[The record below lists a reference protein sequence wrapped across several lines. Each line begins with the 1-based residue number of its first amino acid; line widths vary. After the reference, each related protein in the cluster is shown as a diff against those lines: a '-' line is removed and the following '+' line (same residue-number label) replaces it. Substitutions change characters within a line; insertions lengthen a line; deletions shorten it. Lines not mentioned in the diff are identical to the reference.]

1 MNISACNLG
10 IYSSMNSFK
19 GTAVQAAPKR
29 TMGIERELPNP
40 YLYADCD
47 NFNFPYH
54 KKEELIADY
63 RTKIKKVIFDSEGKP
78 DKRITDFLDNQK
90 FEIETASGTKK
101 SMTVKEAIKSSI
113 REVHDFNADLFHAT
127 GWREIGEDI
136 IRNGFDPDK
145 ISRTKLGPGFY
156 FSGGEGGARE
166 YSNCV
171 LRAKCEGKCAN
182 VEPSFFEKI
191 TRAGVIGYLQDF
203 IGLPHDSYS
212 LNNVSYELCAKIFNE
227 YARHYLVD
235 ELGIDMAYGS
245 SGRFETCFAVYN
257 PKSISNIR
265 FV

>member
-1 MNISACNLG
+1 MNISAYNLG

-19 GTAVQAAPKR
+19 GTKVQTAPKM

-40 YLYADCD
+40 YLYVDCD
-47 NFNFPYH
+47 NFNFPYN
-54 KKEELIADY
+54 KREELIADY
-63 RTKIKKVIFDSEGKP
+63 RAKIKNIILDAEGKP
-78 DKRITDFLDNQK
+78 DKRIIEFLDNQK
-90 FEIETASGTKK
+90 FEIETASGAKK
-101 SMTVKEAIKSSI
+101 SMTVKEAINSSI

-136 IRNGFDPDK
+136 IRNGFNPEK

-156 FSGGEGGARE
+156 FSGSEGGARE

-191 TRAGVIGYLQDF
+191 ASSVVISSLQDF
-203 IGLPHDSYS
+203 IGLPHDGYS
-212 LNNVSYELCAKIFNE
+212 LNNASYELCTKIFNE

-257 PKSISNIR
+257 PKSISSIR